1 MEKVG
6 KMKTGKG
13 EMEMWVEWEGRGET
27 LATNFGETKIKNNFL
42 SRLILFE

>member
-27 LATNFGETKIKNNFL
+27 LATNFGETKKLKIIFFL
-42 SRLILFE
+42 N